1 MHNNKKR
8 THCLSITVLLV
19 GASGLAQGA
28 EGFVEGGSASLQLRN
43 FYMNRDFR
51 EGHGVSRAE
60 EWAQGFLL
68 DYRSGFTEGTVGVG
82 LDLVG
87 RLGLKL
93 DSGGGRDGTGL
104 LPSGDSGKAAD
115 RYGRLDPTLKLRASR
130 SELRLGA
137 LVPRLPTLQ
146 PNNGRLFPQTFHGGL
161 LSARELEG
169 FTFTL
174 ARLDDVSQRNE
185 GGRSDLALFNRNKR
199 FAAAPR
205 AGHLDLAGVDWEAA
219 PGWVLSYHHGSLE
232 QVYRQDFLG
241 LRGQVPVG
249 GDRLELDLRLFDSR
263 DAGTGW
269 RREIDN
275 RALGALFTYRRQD
288 GHALGLGL
296 QRMNGDTAFP
306 YMHGADAY
314 LVNFGQY
321 NDFSERGERSWQ
333 LRYDYDF
340 AALGLPGLSLM
351 TRYFKGWDGRLGNG
365 RAVDEWERDT
375 DLKYVI
381 QSGPLKDLGLAWRNA
396 VYRTSEGRDVD
407 ENRVILSYSLALF

>member
-19 GASGLAQGA
+19 GATGLAQGA
-28 EGFVEGGSASLQLRN
+28 EGFVEGSSASLQLRN

-115 RYGRLDPTLKLRASR
+115 RYSRLDPTLKLRASR

-205 AGHLDLAGVDWEAA
+205 AGHLDLAGADWEAA

-306 YMHGADAY
+306 YVQGADAY

-351 TRYFKGWDGRLGNG
+351 IRYFKGWDGRLGNG